1 MTRVIITHGGAGAGK
16 EYSDGAQKAAEKG
29 MDVLRN
35 NGNAL
40 DAVVEA
46 IVVLEDDER
55 FNAGTGSYA
64 KLNGEIEMDAALMDS
79 KMQAGGVAAIKR
91 VKNPIRVARC
101 VMDTPHVLLVGNGAI
116 EFARMKGFPDYDP
129 MTEKA
134 RKRLAEVKEK
144 LKTGD
149 LPPWAEKWKKFV
161 YPGLTGTVGAVVMDE
176 TGYMAA
182 GSSTGGTSIMLPGR
196 VGDSPQIGSG
206 LYAGKYGA
214 VTATGIGEEII
225 KRVLCKSVYD
235 KIARGMMPQKAC
247 DWGVSLFPNEIP
259 VGIIAVSKK
268 GVGVASNRDM
278 AHWLIV
284 EE

>member
-1 MTRVIITHGGAGAGK
+1 MARAIVTHGGAGASK
-16 EYSDGAQKAAEKG
+16 EYSDGTKRAAEQG
-29 MDVLRN
+29 MKVMAHG
-35 NGNAL
+35 GNAL
-40 DAVVEA
+40 EAVVEA

-79 KMQAGGVAAIKR
+79 NMNAGAVAAIRR

-101 VMDTPHVLLVGNGAI
+101 VMDTPHVLLVGEGATQ
-116 EFARMKGFPDYDP
+116 FARMKGFPDYDP

-134 RKRLAEVKEK
+134 KKRLEEVKNM
-144 LKTGD
+144 LKTSN
-149 LPPWAEKWKKFV
+149 LPPWAQKWRDFS
-161 YPGLTGTVGAVVMDE
+161 YPGLLGTVGAVAMDE
-176 TGYMAA
+176 SGYFAA

-206 LYAGKYGA
+206 LYAGKHGA

-235 KIARGMMPQKAC
+235 KIARGWHPQKAC
-247 DWGVSLFPNEIP
+247 EWGISLFPQDIP
-259 VGIIAVSKK
+259 VGLICLSKK

-278 AHWLIV
+278 AHWVIV

>member
-1 MTRVIITHGGAGAGK
+1 MTKAIITHGGAGAGK
-16 EYSDGAQKAAEKG
+16 EYTDGTKKAAEKG
-29 MDVLRN
+29 MEILKKG
-35 NGNAL
+35 GNAL

-79 KMQAGGVAAIKR
+79 NMQAGGVAAIKR
-91 VKNPIRVARC
+91 VRNPIRVAKC
-101 VMDTPHVLLVGNGAI
+101 VMETPHVLLVGEGALD
-116 EFARMKGFPDYDP
+116 FARKMGFPDYDP

-134 RKRLAEVKEK
+134 RKKLLEVKEK
-144 LKTGD
+144 LRSGD
-149 LPPWAEKWKKFV
+149 LPPWAEKWKKFA
-161 YPGLTGTVGAVVMDE
+161 YPGLSGTVGAVAMDDAN
-176 TGYMAA
+176 YFAA

-196 VGDSPQIGSG
+196 VGDSPLIGSG
-206 LYAGKYGA
+206 LYAGKHGA
-214 VTATGIGEEII
+214 VTTTGIGEEII

-235 KIARGMMPQKAC
+235 KISRGMHPQKAC
-247 DWGVSLFPNEIP
+247 EWGVSLFPNEIS

-268 GVGVASNRDM
+268 GTGVASNREM

>member
-1 MTRVIITHGGAGAGK
+1 MTRVVVTHGGAGAGK
-16 EYSDGAQKAAEKG
+16 EYNDGTKKAAERG
-29 MDVLRN
+29 MEAMRS
-35 NGNAL
+35 GGSAL
-40 DAVVEA
+40 DGVIEA

-79 KMQAGGVAAIKR
+79 EMRAGAVAAIRR

-101 VMDTPHVLLVGNGAI
+101 VMDTPHVLLVGEGAI
-116 EFARMKGFPDYDP
+116 QFARMKGFPEYDP

-134 RKRLAEVKEK
+134 RKKLEEVKNM
-144 LKTGD
+144 LKTAN
-149 LPPWAEKWKKFV
+149 LPPWAEKWKNFV
-161 YPGLTGTVGAVVMDE
+161 YPGLTGTVGAVAMDDN
-176 TGYMAA
+176 GYFVA

-206 LYAGKYGA
+206 LYAGKHGA

-235 KIARGMMPQKAC
+235 KIARGIAPQKAC
-247 DWGVSLFPNEIP
+247 EWGISLFPKEIS
-259 VGIIAVSKK
+259 VGLIAVSRK

-278 AHWLIV
+278 AHWILV